1 MLVSQGIPQL
11 RARLI
16 GEDMGAKIGQAL
28 VEGADAAIAWIGEN
42 YDTLFHSEVDDADRD
57 KGDLRDS
64 LWRSD
69 APTCTA
75 ANVTVEMG
83 WGVIY
88 GKVLEFGPEEKGPK
102 KVTVKRAKA
111 MRIHTPFGVV
121 YRKSSTYVWKPS
133 MLRPHFAKAIEA
145 TAPTL
150 MAAIAKAMA

>member
-69 APTCTA
+69 APTCPA
-75 ANVTVEMG
+75 AN
-83 WGVIY
+83 
-88 GKVLEFGPEEKGPK
+88 
-102 KVTVKRAKA
+102 
-111 MRIHTPFGVV
+111 V